1 MAQTKSENQPQ
12 PQPVPQPK
20 LQPQQPALTA
30 SNNTKGDLSDNT
42 QVSLAGK
49 DTDSMIIYKT
59 NLLMQPKLV

>member
-42 QVSLAGK
+42 QVS
-49 DTDSMIIYKT
+49 
-59 NLLMQPKLV
+59 